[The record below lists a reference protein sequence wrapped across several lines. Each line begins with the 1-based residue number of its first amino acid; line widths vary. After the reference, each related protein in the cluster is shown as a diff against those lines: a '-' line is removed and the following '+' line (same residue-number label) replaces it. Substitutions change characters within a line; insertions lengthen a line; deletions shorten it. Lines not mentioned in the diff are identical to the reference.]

1 MTVYSTTREKTN
13 LIPASWTFWKTFM
26 SKPPENLPPLP
37 SMTKRNK
44 HIIRDL
50 SPAVNHNR
58 KNQIKLLTFIISS
71 VPIKSEKLEKKKFKN
86 LNNIIQKVTVRR
98 PTGDNH
104 RAIPFVY
111 MFTFQSTVTVFAG
124 AYAYFTVNFNQIT
137 KNLKR
142 KKEKKKSPFVYSKK
156 IKEQTSQNNSL
167 NVVSA
172 RGLLKL
178 VLQSG
183 NNWTNNNKSKSINQ
197 SNSRIQNQN
206 TS

>member
-1 MTVYSTTREKTN
+1 
-13 LIPASWTFWKTFM
+13 M

-58 KNQIKLLTFIISS
+58 KNQIELLTFIISS

-111 MFTFQSTVTVFAG
+111 MFTFQSTVTAFAG

-142 KKEKKKSPFVYSKK
+142 KKKKKSICIF
-156 IKEQTSQNNSL
+156 KENKGTD
-167 NVVSA
+167 
-172 RGLLKL
+172 
-178 VLQSG
+178 QSE
-183 NNWTNNNKSKSINQ
+183 Q
-197 SNSRIQNQN
+197 
-206 TS
+206 

>member
-1 MTVYSTTREKTN
+1 
-13 LIPASWTFWKTFM
+13 M

-71 VPIKSEKLEKKKFKN
+71 VPIKSEQLEKKKFKN

-104 RAIPFVY
+104 RAIPFVN

-137 KNLKR
+137 KKLKR
-142 KKEKKKSPFVYSKK
+142 KKKKKSPFVYSKK
-156 IKEQTSQNNSL
+156 RKEQTSQNNSL

-183 NNWTNNNKSKSINQ
+183 NNWTNNNNKSKSINQ